1 MQDQDCTIFMLIK
14 STKMYDHKS
23 NETKSNDK
31 NVRCIWYDYKSKAL
45 AHEIYDN
52 KVSDIVNQKSKYYL

>member
-1 MQDQDCTIFMLIK
+1 MLIK
-14 STKMYDHKS
+14 ANKMYDRKS
-23 NETKSNDK
+23 NQSKTNDN